1 MKNKS
6 NMTLNGLT
14 LAFILLSIFI
24 ATLALADANNEP
36 DKQVKVAFG
45 TIEQEIIQLKSRNEF
60 NNTQIK
66 KILNQHLLPEI
77 NTRYFALKSL
87 GKYAKDMSE
96 EMKLSYIQALQIQL
110 INSYANLLSNYNNEK
125 IVFNKNSISESGKI
139 AQVYLNIESRNKTN
153 TAVIKLMK
161 ITDDD
166 WKIFDIVIEGIS
178 LVQTKQAELSSS
190 ITKVGLVGTLEKLQ
204 TINAKIESTQ

>member
-1 MKNKS
+1 
-6 NMTLNGLT
+6 MTLNGLT

-24 ATLALADANNEP
+24 ATLAVADTNSEP

-45 TIEQEIIQLKSRNEF
+45 TIEHEIIQLKSRNEF

-87 GKYAKDMSE
+87 GKYAKDMTE
-96 EMKLSYIQALQIQL
+96 ELKLSYIQALQVQL

-190 ITKVGLVGTLEKLQ
+190 IAKIGLVGTLEKLQ

>member
-1 MKNKS
+1 
-6 NMTLNGLT
+6 MTLNGLT

-24 ATLALADANNEP
+24 ATLAVADANNEP

-87 GKYAKDMSE
+87 GKYAKDMTE
-96 EMKLSYIQALQIQL
+96 ELKLSYIQALQVQL

-125 IVFNKNSISESGKI
+125 IVFNKSSVSESGKI

-190 ITKVGLVGTLEKLQ
+190 IAKIGLVGTLEKLQ

>member
-1 MKNKS
+1 MNNKFS
-6 NMTLNGLT
+6 LTLNRLT
-14 LAFILLSIFI
+14 FAFILSLFI
-24 ATLALADANNEP
+24 SMLAVAEVNNEP
-36 DKQVKVAFG
+36 EKQVKVAFG
-45 TIEQEIIQLKSRNEF
+45 IIEQEIIQLKQRNEF
-60 NNTQIK
+60 NSAQIK
-66 KILNQHLLPEI
+66 KVLNQHLLPEI

-96 EMKLSYIQALQIQL
+96 ETKLSYIQALQIQL

-125 IVFNKNSISESGKI
+125 IVFNKSSVSDSGKI

-161 ITDDD
+161 ITDDN

-178 LVQTKQAELSSS
+178 LVQTKQAELNSS
-190 ITKVGLVGTLEKLQ
+190 IAKLGVVGTLEKLQ
-204 TINAKIESTQ
+204 TMNAKIESTQ

>member
-1 MKNKS
+1 
-6 NMTLNGLT
+6 MTLNGLT

-24 ATLALADANNEP
+24 ATLAVADTNNEP

-45 TIEQEIIQLKSRNEF
+45 TIEHEIIQLKSRNEF

-87 GKYAKDMSE
+87 GKYAKDMTE
-96 EMKLSYIQALQIQL
+96 ELKLSYIQALQVQL

-190 ITKVGLVGTLEKLQ
+190 IAKIGLVGTLEKLQ

>member
-1 MKNKS
+1 M
-6 NMTLNGLT
+6 
-14 LAFILLSIFI
+14 LAV
-24 ATLALADANNEP
+24 AEVNNEP
-36 DKQVKVAFG
+36 EKQVKVAFG
-45 TIEQEIIQLKSRNEF
+45 IIEQEIIQLKQRNEF
-60 NNTQIK
+60 NSAQIK
-66 KILNQHLLPEI
+66 KVLNQHLLPEI

-96 EMKLSYIQALQIQL
+96 ETKLSYIQALQIQL

-125 IVFNKNSISESGKI
+125 IVFNKSSVSDSGKI

-161 ITDDD
+161 ITDDN

-178 LVQTKQAELSSS
+178 LVQTKQAELNSS
-190 ITKVGLVGTLEKLQ
+190 IAKLGVVGTLEKLQ
-204 TINAKIESTQ
+204 TMNAKIESTQ